1 MPKVSAVRLSV
12 LLMALFVVAG
22 CRRGEVARV
31 VDGEV
36 VSGRFIHPAS
46 YAAYARGAFAEAD
59 GQDLAAREHYLEAA
73 SLDAHGV
80 QIWTRL
86 GAVLCRLGDRRASDR
101 AFERAVALEANY
113 QPVYGARAR
122 CALRQGRV
130 EQALKDSERAIALD
144 PLDDASVGLLIESAR
159 RGGGK
164 IDTTAWSR
172 ERRTMAP
179 FGGTSEERT
188 SEKTF
193 EQRIDEAL
201 LARKIALA
209 QQLARKAHLDPRRL
223 GTRALLLGRAEVAV
237 VLARRR
243 LRADPHDSDNRILLA
258 LAADLA
264 GRPED
269 FADSWKRVPR
279 QPRGLS
285 LRGRLMMV
293 EILLR
298 HGGLRAAKP
307 WLRSLSKDRLAIL
320 AVPLARRLLVRL
332 DMPEP
337 VARRDDD

>member
-1 MPKVSAVRLSV
+1 MSEMSAMRLSV
-12 LLMALFVVAG
+12 LVGALSLASG
-22 CRRGEVARV
+22 CGRGAVARM

-46 YAAYARGAFAEAD
+46 YAAYVRGAVAEAD
-59 GQDLAAREHYLEAA
+59 GQDLAARGYYVEAA
-73 SLDAHGV
+73 SFDAEGV

-86 GAVLCRLGDRRASDR
+86 GAVLCRLGERRAADR
-101 AFERAVALEANY
+101 AFERAVALEASY
-113 QPVYGARAR
+113 QPLYGARAR

-130 EQALKDSERAIALD
+130 EQALKDSERAIELD
-144 PLDDASVGLLIESAR
+144 PLDDASVGLWIESAR

-172 ERRTMAP
+172 ERRAMAP

-188 SEKTF
+188 SDKTF
-193 EQRIDEAL
+193 EERIDEAL

-209 QQLARKAHLDPRRL
+209 QQLARKAHFDPRRL

-243 LRADPHDSDNRILLA
+243 LRADPHDSDNRVLFA
-258 LAADLA
+258 LATDLA
-264 GRPED
+264 GRPHD
-269 FADSWKRVPR
+269 FADSWQQVPS

-298 HGGLRAAKP
+298 HAGLRAADP

-320 AVPLARRLLVRL
+320 ADPLARRLLVRL
-332 DMPEP
+332 DLP
-337 VARRDDD
+337 VPIARGIDD